1 MESVP
6 QCDYFGIIDHEDCYR
21 YSTDLGQGLEFGTI
35 PSEVF
40 RPVVSAWME
49 QTNNLAGVWIDP
61 SDVGPLET
69 IAMDASKREI
79 LVIRCAAML
88 TGDDVIDLERGGVEL
103 GRQLA
108 VFASGIGSL
117 PSPTDE
123 LRIQY
128 V

>member
-6 QCDYFGIIDHEDCYR
+6 QCDYFGSIDHQDRYR
-21 YSTDLGQGLEFGTI
+21 YSTDLGQRLELGTI

-88 TGDDVIDLERGGVEL
+88 PGDNVIDLERGGVEL

-108 VFASGIGSL
+108 VFAPGIGSL
-117 PSPTDE
+117 PSPADE

>member
-6 QCDYFGIIDHEDCYR
+6 QCDYFGSIDHQDCYR
-21 YSTDLGQGLEFGTI
+21 YSTDLGQRLELGTI

-61 SDVGPLET
+61 CDVGPLET

-88 TGDDVIDLERGGVEL
+88 TGDDVIDLERGRVEL

-117 PSPTDE
+117 PSPADE